1 MNCEEISLELV
12 ALLYGELDQAA
23 EDQVRVHLT
32 GCGHCQEE
40 WQQLQES
47 RELLTALETDDLP
60 HQRVDLREILPQT
73 TTGVRNRWW
82 RPAAAAALACSAMLV
97 LAAAMGLRI
106 TIEQNSITVGW
117 GAAAT
122 HSSETADATQQ
133 FSDCVER
140 LRELESRLGAAV
152 NHVELNQVRQG
163 AVLASLENELGEVR
177 RRGDV
182 RWRTTN
188 LVRRENQA
196 QINEMRSAVDSVF
209 ANLNHQ
215 STLRSKSRLQ
225 SGG

>member
-1 MNCEEISLELV
+1 
-12 ALLYGELDQAA
+12 
-23 EDQVRVHLT
+23 
-32 GCGHCQEE
+32 
-40 WQQLQES
+40 
-47 RELLTALETDDLP
+47 
-60 HQRVDLREILPQT
+60 
-73 TTGVRNRWW
+73 
-82 RPAAAAALACSAMLV
+82 
-97 LAAAMGLRI
+97 
-106 TIEQNSITVGW
+106 
-117 GAAAT
+117 
-122 HSSETADATQQ
+122 
-133 FSDCVER
+133 
-140 LRELESRLGAAV
+140 LGAAV